1 MMKKINE
8 RYPALSSICFII
20 FLMLFA
26 VHKLSAT
33 EKNTSFQAFVQQHA
47 PHFSDPNYSWK
58 LLHENKTAFSQHQT
72 WGLFYFNWPVKQ
84 AFIQLH
90 LNNQGKIISH
100 KIVLPNS
107 PISGQLSEQTLNSF
121 VLNENLLH
129 TIQAQLPENLTQ
141 KTEKIIHGLD
151 TVQMA
156 IQVEAYNASTDQTWI
171 FDVNGQLLQQYD
183 NRRFLKKDTLI
194 QAKIFNPDPLTKLNQ
209 VYGLPYKDSSDL
221 DLPWF
226 QSAYDT
232 VWVPVYYD
240 DVAQI
245 FIPENDYAVIEDFE
259 NPSIAPSTGNN
270 PILFFGRNQGGFEE
284 YNILWHIH
292 QFHDHIS
299 SLGYDTLMDLQV
311 RVDAHGL
318 FGADNSVF
326 NRNGGNPTLSFGI
339 GGVDDAEDADVII
352 HEYCHG
358 ISWSANSND
367 NFSYERSA
375 LDEGLADYFATSYSR
390 DISAFN
396 WQKMFTWDGHN
407 EFWGGRTATS
417 SNVYPN
423 GSGIYAL
430 GEIWNAAMSAIWTD
444 LGRTVTDKLMLECLH
459 FFNNSTT
466 LPEAA
471 YYMMQCDTL
480 LFGGIHANT
489 ICTHFRNRNLLDLNC
504 KPVGVADYETKKSEQ
519 IIFGNTLGFSQGEG
533 DLFIEFPEV
542 QNWEIILT
550 NIQGQIIFTQKETGV
565 QRWTLSPDHL
575 QPGVYV
581 ITCTNETK
589 KKYFSK
595 LIKK

>member
-1 MMKKINE
+1 MKIFKE
-8 RYPALSSICFII
+8 YQAALSGLCFII
-20 FLMLFA
+20 YFTIFTDFKSFA
-26 VHKLSAT
+26 TDQST
-33 EKNTSFQAFVQQHA
+33 TIRAFVQQHA
-47 PHFSDPNYSWK
+47 PQFSESNYSWQ
-58 LLHENKTAFSQHQT
+58 LLHENQTAFSKHQT
-72 WGLFYFNWPVKQ
+72 WGLYYCNWPVKQ

-90 LNNQGKIISH
+90 FNGQGKIISN
-100 KIVLPNS
+100 KMVLPS
-107 PISGQLSEQTLNSF
+107 ATIKEQLSEQNLKSF
-121 VLNENLLH
+121 ILSEKLVQ
-129 TIQAQLPENLTQ
+129 TIQDYVPQNLIQ
-141 KTEKIIHGLD
+141 KMEQIIFGLD
-151 TVQMA
+151 RFQMA
-156 IQVEAYNASTDQTWI
+156 IQVEAYDAHNDQTWI
-171 FDVNGQLLQQYD
+171 FDLSGELLQQYD

-194 QAKIFNPDPLTKLNQ
+194 QAKIFKPDPLTQLSQ
-209 VYGLPYKDSSDL
+209 VYGFPYKDSADM

-240 DVAQI
+240 DIAQL
-245 FIPENDYAVIEDFE
+245 FVPENDYAVIEDFE
-259 NPSIAPSTGNN
+259 SPNIAPSIGSNN
-270 PILFFGRNQGGFEE
+270 VLFFGRNQGGFEE

-358 ISWSANSND
+358 ISWSANLNN

-390 DISAFN
+390 DLSSFN
-396 WQKMFTWDGHN
+396 WQKMFSWDGHN
-407 EFWGGRTATS
+407 EFWGGRTAAT

-471 YYMMQCDTL
+471 FYIMQSDTL

-489 ICTHFRNRNLLDLNC
+489 LCTHFRNRNLLDINC
-504 KPVGVADYETKKSEQ
+504 KPVGLTDYETKKTEQ
-519 IIFGNTLGFSQGEG
+519 VVFGNTLGFSQGES
-533 DLFIEFPEV
+533 DLYIDFPASRE
-542 QNWEIILT
+542 WEILVT
-550 NIQGQIIFTQKETGV
+550 NIQGQPMLTQKVKGV

-575 QPGVYV
+575 RTGMYI
-581 ITCTNETK
+581 ITCTNDAQE
-589 KKYFSK
+589 KYHHQ